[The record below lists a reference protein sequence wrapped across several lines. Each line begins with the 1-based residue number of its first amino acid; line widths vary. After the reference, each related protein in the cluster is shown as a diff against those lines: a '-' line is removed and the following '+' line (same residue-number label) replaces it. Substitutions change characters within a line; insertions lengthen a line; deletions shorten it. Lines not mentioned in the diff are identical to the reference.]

1 MKTVLLGIAVL
12 IAACSQPTAVTAT
25 PTPSSSATPTAAAP
39 SPTQSPTLVGS
50 YAVVVNNF
58 LTDGG
63 STYTVS
69 IVAADGHLA
78 ASATARKRSVPRVQV
93 SNLSTSATTVYY
105 LDGDSDVRYLR
116 PDGSSGLATHIVLTA
131 KHAAAFAVSPDDRRI
146 AVSVLDFTRY
156 PVGTRLY
163 VENLSG
169 SGNHIELF
177 SSPNVMEYPVG
188 WHAGHLVM
196 ALGLNVQPQNYFDGF
211 AQAHGYH
218 VADAQSG
225 KQLLSLCAGVDAY
238 RPESPAGAECLRS
251 PNAYVAFW
259 DGGTHA
265 IPLAHKP
272 DATSG
277 VCSLVGPLSPT
288 GVIATSIV
296 SSTQGGCGGGP
307 GIYLVTA
314 LGAISTRPVTSNAN
328 PVAWI
333 DAANLVVDTSLYTG
347 SSTPALSI
355 VNVATGASVRIQ
367 APGFFAA
374 ALPGGL

>member
-1 MKTVLLGIAVL
+1 M
-12 IAACSQPTAVTAT
+12 
-25 PTPSSSATPTAAAP
+25 
-39 SPTQSPTLVGS
+39 
-50 YAVVVNNF
+50 VVNNF

-78 ASATARKRSVPRVQV
+78 ASATARKRTVPRVQV
-93 SNLSTSATTVYY
+93 GNLSTSATTVYY

-116 PDGSSGLATHIVLTA
+116 PDGSSGLATRISLTA
-131 KHAAAFAVSPDDRRI
+131 KHVAAFAVSPDDRRI

-163 VENLSG
+163 VEDLHG
-169 SGNHIELF
+169 AGNHVELF
-177 SSPNVMEYPVG
+177 SSRTVMEYPIG

-238 RPESPAGAECLRS
+238 RPESPAGAECLRL
-251 PNAYVAFW
+251 PNAYLASW
-259 DGGTHA
+259 DGGTRA
-265 IPLAHKP
+265 IAMAPKP
-272 DATSG
+272 DATG
-277 VCSLVGPLSPT
+277 GDCPLVGPLSPA

-296 SSTQGGCGGGP
+296 SVTQGGCSGGP
-307 GIYLVTA
+307 GVILVTA
-314 LGAISTRPVTSNAN
+314 VGGIGTQPVISNVGPVG
-328 PVAWI
+328 WI
-333 DAANLVVDTSLYTG
+333 DATHLVVDASLGTG
-347 SSTPALSI
+347 SSTPGLSI
-355 VNVATGASVRIQ
+355 VNVNTGASARIQ

-374 ALPGGL
+374 SLPGGL

>member
-1 MKTVLLGIAVL
+1 
-12 IAACSQPTAVTAT
+12 
-25 PTPSSSATPTAAAP
+25 
-39 SPTQSPTLVGS
+39 
-50 YAVVVNNF
+50 VVVNNF

-188 WHAGHLVM
+188 WHAGRLVM

-211 AQAHGYH
+211 AQAYGYH

-225 KQLLSLCAGVDAY
+225 TQLLSLCAGVDAY
-238 RPESPAGAECLRS
+238 RPESRAGAECLRS
-251 PNAYVAFW
+251 PNASVASW
-259 DGGTHA
+259 DGGIRA
-265 IPLAHKP
+265 IPLARKP

-277 VCSLVGPLSPT
+277 ACSLVGPLSPI
-288 GVIATSIV
+288 GVIATNVV
-296 SSTQGGCGGGP
+296 SSSQGGCGGGP
-307 GIYLVTA
+307 GIFLLDA
-314 LGAISTRPVTSNAN
+314 FGGIGTRPVASNAV
-328 PVAWI
+328 PVGWI
-333 DAANLVVDTSLYTG
+333 DATHLVVDASLYTR

-355 VNVATGASVRIQ
+355 VETLIGVSARVQ
-367 APGFFAA
+367 VPGFFAA
-374 ALPGGL
+374 PLPGGL

>member
-1 MKTVLLGIAVL
+1 MKTVLVSIAVL
-12 IAACSQPTAVTAT
+12 LAACSQPTVAVAT

-39 SPTQSPTLVGS
+39 SPTPSPTLVGS

-63 STYTVS
+63 STYTLS
-69 IVAADGHLA
+69 IVAADGHVA
-78 ASATARKRSVPRVQV
+78 AGSTARKRTVPRVQV
-93 SNLSTSATTVYY
+93 GNLSTSATTVYY
-105 LDGDSDVRYLR
+105 LDGDSEVRYLR
-116 PDGSSGLATHIVLTA
+116 PDGSGGLATHIVLAA
-131 KHAAAFAVSPDDRRI
+131 KHVAAFAVSPDDRRI

-163 VENLSG
+163 VEDLSG
-169 SGNHIELF
+169 GGNHIELF
-177 SSPNVMEYPVG
+177 SSTSVMEYPIG

-196 ALGLNVQPQNYFDGF
+196 ALGINVQPQNYFDGF

-218 VADAQSG
+218 VADTQSG
-225 KQLLSLCAGVDAY
+225 KQLLSLCAGVDGY

-259 DGGTHA
+259 DGGTRA
-265 IPLAHKP
+265 VPMAPKP

-277 VCSLVGPLSPT
+277 VCSLIGPISPT

-314 LGAISTRPVTSNAN
+314 LGAISTRPVASNAG
-328 PVAWI
+328 PVGWI
-333 DAANLVVDTSLYTG
+333 DATDLVVDTSLYTG
-347 SSTPALSI
+347 SSTPGLSI
-355 VNVATGASVRIQ
+355 FNTSTGASVRIQ
-367 APGFFAA
+367 AAGFLAAVVPGT
-374 ALPGGL
+374 L